1 MYQIALKMLLG
12 DRAKYLTLLT
22 GLAFSTLLIIQQ
34 ASIFCGLMLWTTGT
48 VLNINVPVW
57 VMDPKVAQ
65 VEDPKPMRDTD
76 LTLVRSVP
84 GVDWAVPLY
93 RGVAQARLPD
103 GSFQGALLIGLDQ
116 NTLIGAPP
124 DLHAGNLFDLYQ
136 NNAILIDDEGQR
148 LLSAQSGRPV
158 GVGDVLEIN
167 DREAKIVG
175 VARAYRTFLGGPYIF
190 TTYERALQYVP
201 GSRKML
207 SYVLVSPQAGTSA
220 DELAQQIQQQTG
232 LKARSND
239 DFWWETIDWYMA
251 NTGIP
256 ISFGTTVLLGIVVGI
271 AVSGQTFYAFVWEN
285 LKNFAAL
292 KAMGLSDSKLTAM
305 VLLQAF
311 TIGGLGYGIGAGLA
325 SLFGYMTLEKQEPP
339 FHTPWQLMVF
349 GLGVIITIC
358 VIASLIALR
367 RLRQLDP
374 AAVFRS

>member
-48 VLNINVPVW
+48 ILNINVPVW

-76 LTLVRSVP
+76 LTLVRSVA
-84 GVDWAVPLY
+84 GVDWAVPLFH
-93 RGVAQARLPD
+93 GVAQVRLPD
-103 GSFQGALLIGLDQ
+103 GSFQGSLMMGLDQ

-124 DLHAGNLFDLYQ
+124 ELKAGKLFDLYQ
-136 NNAILIDDEGQR
+136 NNAIFIDEFGQR
-148 LLSAQSGRPV
+148 LLSRQAGRQI

-167 DREAKIVG
+167 DREARIVG
-175 VARAYRTFLGGPYIF
+175 VVHAYPTFLSETYIF
-190 TTYERALQYVP
+190 TTYERALQYAP
-201 GSRKML
+201 SSRKML
-207 SYVLVSPQAGTSA
+207 SYVLVSPQAGTSPA
-220 DELAQQIQQQTG
+220 ELAQRIQQQTG

-239 DFWWETIDWYMA
+239 AFWWETIDWYMA

-305 VLLQAF
+305 VLLQA
-311 TIGGLGYGIGAGLA
+311 
-325 SLFGYMTLEKQEPP
+325 
-339 FHTPWQLMVF
+339 
-349 GLGVIITIC
+349 
-358 VIASLIALR
+358 
-367 RLRQLDP
+367 
-374 AAVFRS
+374 